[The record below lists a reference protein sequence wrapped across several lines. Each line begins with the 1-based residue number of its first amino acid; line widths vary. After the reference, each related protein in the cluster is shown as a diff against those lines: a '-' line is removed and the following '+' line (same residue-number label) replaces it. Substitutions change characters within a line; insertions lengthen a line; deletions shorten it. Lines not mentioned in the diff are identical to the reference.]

1 MSSVD
6 RLRETLDRRIVVLD
20 GAMGTSVQGLG
31 LTDEAAWRGERFRD
45 HPMPVK
51 GCIDVL
57 VLTRPEAIEQIHLD
71 FLRAG
76 ADIVETDT
84 FTATAVALAD
94 FGRRVPKQHPSLA
107 IQTVDGQ
114 RRSLNQSLERFIGIV
129 ELLPRL
135 LLKACRIPIAGRG
148 LDPR

>member
-57 VLTRPEAIEQIHLD
+57 ALSRPDAIEQIHLE

-76 ADIVETDT
+76 ADIIETDT
-84 FTATAVALAD
+84 FTATSVALAD
-94 FGRRVPKQHPSLA
+94 FGLEGVVQELNLAAARVARRA
-107 IQTVDGQ
+107 
-114 RRSLNQSLERFIGIV
+114 
-129 ELLPRL
+129 
-135 LLKACRIPIAGRG
+135 
-148 LDPR
+148 